1 MIQLFHVSKYYQKDV
16 PALYEMNIHVPKG
29 DFVFI
34 TGPSGAG
41 KSTLLKLIFAEERPT
56 KGQILVHGRNIARLP
71 NSKIPTLRREIGVVF
86 QDFKLLP
93 NRNVFENV
101 SLALEV
107 LGIPRRETS
116 RRVWLILKRLGV
128 HHKMR
133 ANPLT
138 LSGGEQQRVAI
149 ARALVNEPLI
159 LIADEPTGSLDNEAS
174 RHIMEIF
181 SDVNARG
188 TTVIVATHDI
198 DMVNNMSRD
207 VIHLENGSV
216 ARGGIP

>member
-1 MIQLFHVSKYYQKDV
+1 MIQIFHVSKWFQKDV
-16 PALYEMNIHVPKG
+16 PALQDTNLHIPKG

-41 KSTLLKLIFAEERPT
+41 KSTLLKLLFADERPT
-56 KGQILVHGRNIARLP
+56 SGQVLVHGRNVARLSH
-71 NSKIPTLRREIGVVF
+71 SKIPHLRRETGIVF

-107 LGIPRRETS
+107 LGMPRREIG
-116 RRVWLILKRLGV
+116 RRVWLMLKRLGM

-133 ANPLT
+133 ASPLT

-159 LIADEPTGSLDNEAS
+159 LIADEPTGSLDLDAS
-174 RHIMEIF
+174 KRIMDIF
-181 SDVNARG
+181 TDVNARG
-188 TTVIVATHDI
+188 TTVVVATHNMG
-198 DMVNNMSRD
+198 MVRSMGKR
-207 VIHLENGSV
+207 VIHLE
-216 ARGGIP
+216 GGRIVQGGVP

>member
-16 PALYEMNIHVPKG
+16 PALHEMNLHVPKG

-56 KGQILVHGRNIARLP
+56 NGQILVHGRNIARLP
-71 NSKIPTLRREIGVVF
+71 NSKIPMLRREIGVVF

-107 LGIPRRETS
+107 LGIPRREIS
-116 RRVWLILKRLGV
+116 RRVWLVLKRLGV

-174 RHIMEIF
+174 RHIMDIF

-188 TTVIVATHDI
+188 TTVIVATHNI
-198 DMVNNMSRD
+198 DMVKNMSRD
-207 VIHLENGSV
+207 AIHLENGSI
-216 ARGGIP
+216 ARGGAP